1 MRVVMPQIEPNSIN
15 KLDAVAPPTP
25 VQPRPT
31 PAVSAVWGHFLS
43 LLVHRC
49 PLLSESD
56 QITDLAVL
64 PCTLTHSESWS
75 RFRLWWLA
83 WAAVERQDC
92 QRAFLS
98 HGGAN

>member
-49 PLLSESD
+49 PLLSEID
-56 QITDLAVL
+56 QITDLA
-64 PCTLTHSESWS
+64 
-75 RFRLWWLA
+75 
-83 WAAVERQDC
+83 AA
-92 QRAFLS
+92 ALS
-98 HGGAN
+98 HDRRLETATFKVSDSFSFCFFLLRFSGL